1 MKELGQ
7 QDLVG
12 LDQQTLGEVG
22 RVDLGES
29 KIGLQEVQNLPK
41 VSATM
46 SLIRGVPRGTKT
58 KRRGAPV
65 VTEAPATT
73 DEHAAQA
80 AKCFERR
87 LKSPM

>member
-1 MKELGQ
+1 MRKVLPGA
-7 QDLVG
+7 VG
-12 LDQQTLGEVG
+12 PKLAEGVSNNVLD
-22 RVDLGES
+22 
-29 KIGLQEVQNLPK
+29 
-41 VSATM
+41 
-46 SLIRGVPRGTKT
+46 RGVPQGTKT

-87 LKSPM
+87 LKGPM